1 MGAQEGY
8 NFGKRGEAM
17 ASMVTVQAQVDVEL
31 GERAAEVLRR
41 EGLTLDEAMRQMLT
55 RTANE
60 GALPFSQE
68 QAEDLYGDDDPEY
81 DAWFRAKV
89 EKALSDTRPPVSHE
103 EMRRRMESRRA
114 AAMARLR

>member
-1 MGAQEGY
+1 
-8 NFGKRGEAM
+8 
-17 ASMVTVQAQVDVEL
+17 MVTVHAQAQVDVEVEL
-31 GERAAEVLRR
+31 RAAEVLRR

-55 RTANE
+55 RTADQ
-60 GALPFSQE
+60 GALPFLRE
-68 QAEDLYGDDDPEY
+68 GAEELYGDDDPEY

-89 EKALSDTRPPVSHE
+89 EDAMNDSRPPVSHE